1 MKKNGGF
8 VCFGEINTPIERLN
22 LKHDE
27 ALAALA
33 PLGYELRDGGLV
45 IDDEKYETADAAVAA
60 LHGFDMS
67 CLIVCVAGW
76 VPTHAVIRVTDHFRH
91 IPMLLWGLC
100 GWVENGRI
108 ITTAEQAGTTA
119 IRHTFEALD
128 YSFKYIHNT
137 IGKPFPLEKIDA
149 FVSACAARRAL
160 RSARVG
166 TMGYRDMLLYG
177 TQFEGNS
184 MRGKLGVEVEF
195 QEAAW
200 DSLLIGIDTG
210 RFDTVINSVS
220 ITDERAEKYDFSD
233 PYYYEARRVVVRAD
247 NDSINGPEDLNG
259 KKIATNTTNAFIPW
273 YEENGAEVV
282 GIDTSAEAI
291 DLVLSGRADFLGIS
305 VPVLNAYLDEH
316 PDAVDK
322 LKAAFVIPNSEDVIA
337 IPVRKGEPEF
347 LDAINAALA
356 ELREEGTL
364 KEISEKYLGG
374 DYTNSAY
381 SN

>member
-1 MKKNGGF
+1 MKK
-8 VCFGEINTPIERLN
+8 I
-22 LKHDE
+22 LKKSAA
-27 ALAALA
+27 ALAALTLTA
-33 PLGYELRDGGLV
+33 ALAGCGSSASSAAASTDAASTTDTAASTAETSGENELDKIKAAGKLV
-45 IDDEKYETADAAVAA
+45 IGVEGTYPPFTYHDDNGELTGLDVELGKA
-60 LHGFDMS
+60 L
-67 CLIVCVAGW
+67 
-76 VPTHAVIRVTDHFRH
+76 
-91 IPMLLWGLC
+91 
-100 GWVENGRI
+100 
-108 ITTAEQAGTTA
+108 AE
-119 IRHTFEALD
+119 
-128 YSFKYIHNT
+128 
-137 IGKPFPLEKIDA
+137 
-149 FVSACAARRAL
+149 
-160 RSARVG
+160 
-166 TMGYRDMLLYG
+166 
-177 TQFEGNS
+177 
-184 MRGKLGVEVEF
+184 KLGVEVEF

-247 NDSINGPEDLNG
+247 DDSINGPEDLNG

-282 GIDTSAEAI
+282 SIDTSAEAI
-291 DLVLSGRADFLGIS
+291 DLVLSGRAACLGIS

-316 PDAVDK
+316 PDAADK
-322 LKAAFVIPNSEDVIA
+322 LKVAFVIPNSEDVIA
-337 IPVRKGEPEF
+337 IPVSKGEPEF

>member
-1 MKKNGGF
+1 MKK
-8 VCFGEINTPIERLN
+8 I
-22 LKHDE
+22 LKKYAA
-27 ALAALA
+27 ALAALTLTA
-33 PLGYELRDGGLV
+33 ALAGCGSSASSAATSTDTAASTAETSGENELEKVKAAGKLV
-45 IDDEKYETADAAVAA
+45 IGVEGTYPPFTYHDDNGELTGLDVELGKA
-60 LHGFDMS
+60 L
-67 CLIVCVAGW
+67 
-76 VPTHAVIRVTDHFRH
+76 
-91 IPMLLWGLC
+91 
-100 GWVENGRI
+100 
-108 ITTAEQAGTTA
+108 AE
-119 IRHTFEALD
+119 
-128 YSFKYIHNT
+128 
-137 IGKPFPLEKIDA
+137 
-149 FVSACAARRAL
+149 
-160 RSARVG
+160 
-166 TMGYRDMLLYG
+166 
-177 TQFEGNS
+177 
-184 MRGKLGVEVEF
+184 KLGVEVEF

-210 RFDTVINSVS
+210 RFDTVINS

-247 NDSINGPEDLNG
+247 DDSINGPEDLNG

-316 PDAVDK
+316 PDAADK

-347 LDAINAALA
+347 LDAVNAALA

>member
-1 MKKNGGF
+1 MKRRTFISMMSVMAAAGVLTLSGCSNSSTSTAASSGASSAAGSAADQLAAIQASGKLIVALEGAWQ
-8 VCFGEINTPIERLN
+8 PWSY
-22 LKHDE
+22 HDE
-27 ALAALA
+27 SDTLV
-33 PLGYELRDGGLV
+33 GYD
-45 IDDEKYETADAAVAA
+45 
-60 LHGFDMS
+60 
-67 CLIVCVAGW
+67 
-76 VPTHAVIRVTDHFRH
+76 
-91 IPMLLWGLC
+91 
-100 GWVENGRI
+100 VEVSRAI
-108 ITTAEQAGTTA
+108 AE
-119 IRHTFEALD
+119 
-128 YSFKYIHNT
+128 
-137 IGKPFPLEKIDA
+137 
-149 FVSACAARRAL
+149 
-160 RSARVG
+160 
-166 TMGYRDMLLYG
+166 
-177 TQFEGNS
+177 
-184 MRGKLGVEVEF
+184 KLGVEVEF

-247 NDSINGPEDLNG
+247 DDSINGPEDLNG

-316 PDAVDK
+316 PDAADK

-337 IPVRKGEPEF
+337 IPVRKGESEF

>member
-1 MKKNGGF
+1 MKK
-8 VCFGEINTPIERLN
+8 I
-22 LKHDE
+22 LKKSAA
-27 ALAALA
+27 ALAALT
-33 PLGYELRDGGLV
+33 L
-45 IDDEKYETADAAVAA
+45 TAA
-60 LHGFDMS
+60 L
-67 CLIVCVAGW
+67 AGCGSSASSAA
-76 VPTHAVIRVTDHFRH
+76 TSTD
-91 IPMLLWGLC
+91 
-100 GWVENGRI
+100 
-108 ITTAEQAGTTA
+108 TAASTAETSG
-119 IRHTFEALD
+119 E
-128 YSFKYIHNT
+128 NE
-137 IGKPFPLEKIDA
+137 LEK
-149 FVSACAARRAL
+149 VTAL
-160 RSARVG
+160 A
-166 TMGYRDMLLYG
+166 
-177 TQFEGNS
+177 E
-184 MRGKLGVEVEF
+184 KLGVEVEF

-247 NDSINGPEDLNG
+247 DDSINGPEDLNG

-291 DLVLSGRADFLGIS
+291 DLVLSGTS

-316 PDAVDK
+316 PDAADK

>member
-1 MKKNGGF
+1 MELGK
-8 VCFGEINTPIERLN
+8 
-22 LKHDE
+22 
-27 ALAALA
+27 ALA
-33 PLGYELRDGGLV
+33 E
-45 IDDEKYETADAAVAA
+45 
-60 LHGFDMS
+60 
-67 CLIVCVAGW
+67 
-76 VPTHAVIRVTDHFRH
+76 
-91 IPMLLWGLC
+91 
-100 GWVENGRI
+100 
-108 ITTAEQAGTTA
+108 
-119 IRHTFEALD
+119 
-128 YSFKYIHNT
+128 
-137 IGKPFPLEKIDA
+137 
-149 FVSACAARRAL
+149 
-160 RSARVG
+160 
-166 TMGYRDMLLYG
+166 
-177 TQFEGNS
+177 
-184 MRGKLGVEVEF
+184 KLGVEVEF

-247 NDSINGPEDLNG
+247 DDSINGPENLNG

-291 DLVLSGRADFLGIS
+291 DLVLSGRADFLGTS

-316 PDAVDK
+316 PDAADK
-322 LKAAFVIPNSEDVIA
+322 LKVAFVIPNSEDVIA
-337 IPVRKGEPEF
+337 IPVSKGEPEF

>member
-1 MKKNGGF
+1 MELGK
-8 VCFGEINTPIERLN
+8 
-22 LKHDE
+22 
-27 ALAALA
+27 ALA
-33 PLGYELRDGGLV
+33 E
-45 IDDEKYETADAAVAA
+45 
-60 LHGFDMS
+60 
-67 CLIVCVAGW
+67 
-76 VPTHAVIRVTDHFRH
+76 
-91 IPMLLWGLC
+91 
-100 GWVENGRI
+100 
-108 ITTAEQAGTTA
+108 
-119 IRHTFEALD
+119 
-128 YSFKYIHNT
+128 
-137 IGKPFPLEKIDA
+137 
-149 FVSACAARRAL
+149 
-160 RSARVG
+160 
-166 TMGYRDMLLYG
+166 
-177 TQFEGNS
+177 
-184 MRGKLGVEVEF
+184 KLGVEVEF

-220 ITDERAEKYDFSD
+220 ITDERAEKYDFSA

-247 NDSINGPEDLNG
+247 DDSIHGPEDLNG

-291 DLVLSGRADFLGIS
+291 DLVLSGRADFLGLS

-316 PDAVDK
+316 PDAADK

>member
-1 MKKNGGF
+1 MKK
-8 VCFGEINTPIERLN
+8 I
-22 LKHDE
+22 LKKSAA
-27 ALAALA
+27 ALAALTLTA
-33 PLGYELRDGGLV
+33 ALAGCGSSASSAAASTDAASTTDTAASTAETSGENELDQVKAAGKLV
-45 IDDEKYETADAAVAA
+45 IGVEGTYPPFTYHDDNGKLTGLDVELGKA
-60 LHGFDMS
+60 L
-67 CLIVCVAGW
+67 
-76 VPTHAVIRVTDHFRH
+76 
-91 IPMLLWGLC
+91 
-100 GWVENGRI
+100 
-108 ITTAEQAGTTA
+108 AE
-119 IRHTFEALD
+119 
-128 YSFKYIHNT
+128 
-137 IGKPFPLEKIDA
+137 
-149 FVSACAARRAL
+149 
-160 RSARVG
+160 
-166 TMGYRDMLLYG
+166 
-177 TQFEGNS
+177 
-184 MRGKLGVEVEF
+184 KLGVEVEF

-247 NDSINGPEDLNG
+247 DDSINGPEDLNG

-291 DLVLSGRADFLGIS
+291 DLVLSGRADFLGTS

-316 PDAVDK
+316 PDAADK

-337 IPVRKGEPEF
+337 IPVSKGEPEF

-356 ELREEGTL
+356 ELREEGIL

>member
-1 MKKNGGF
+1 MATNSKKTGTAAKIGVMTLAIMNVAAVVSLRGL
-8 VCFGEINTPIERLN
+8 PA
-22 LKHDE
+22 E
-27 ALAALA
+27 AEYGLSSAFYYLFAAIVFLIPTSLVAAELAAMFSNK
-33 PLGYELRDGGLV
+33 EGGV
-45 IDDEKYETADAAVAA
+45 
-60 LHGFDMS
+60 FR
-67 CLIVCVAGW
+67 W
-76 VPTHAVIRVTDHFRH
+76 V
-91 IPMLLWGLC
+91 G
-100 GWVENGRI
+100 E
-108 ITTAEQAGTTA
+108 
-119 IRHTFEALD
+119 
-128 YSFKYIHNT
+128 
-137 IGKPFPLEKIDA
+137 
-149 FVSACAARRAL
+149 
-160 RSARVG
+160 
-166 TMGYRDMLLYG
+166 
-177 TQFEGNS
+177 
-184 MRGKLGVEVEF
+184 
-195 QEAAW
+195 

-247 NDSINGPEDLNG
+247 DDSINGPEDLNG

-316 PDAVDK
+316 PDAADK